1 MRSCSAF
8 EHIISGLVVLL
19 PSNLLTIES
28 TNHKTSKSTFI
39 YDILIKWFQNQW
51 QKFKFHKN
59 TYGRLIFFR
68 LEFQLT
74 ELRIE
79 PMYPLN

>member
-1 MRSCSAF
+1 MFILATLKQKEMAKLTMRSCSAF

-39 YDILIKWFQNQW
+39 YDILIK
-51 QKFKFHKN
+51 
-59 TYGRLIFFR
+59 
-68 LEFQLT
+68 
-74 ELRIE
+74 
-79 PMYPLN
+79 

>member
-39 YDILIKWFQNQW
+39 YDILIKWFQNQ
-51 QKFKFHKN
+51 
-59 TYGRLIFFR
+59 
-68 LEFQLT
+68 
-74 ELRIE
+74 
-79 PMYPLN
+79 